1 MSDLTAEQLETGRRN
16 LLSQLRHDLK
26 RDLSEY
32 PVDAATMLDLVTVLE
47 GLAPLDRKAVDAAL
61 RTVMTWVDYDL
72 HKSLERDEETGQ
84 DTYGE
89 HVDRFIATYERET
102 GS

>member
-1 MSDLTAEQLETGRRN
+1 MNAEELEVGRRN
-16 LLSQLRHDLK
+16 LLAQLK
-26 RDLSEY
+26 RELRDGKAEVY
-32 PVDAATMLDLVTVLE
+32 PLDAGTVRDLVEVLE
-47 GLAPLDRKAVDAAL
+47 GLPPLDRKAVDAAL

-84 DTYGE
+84 DTYGG
-89 HVDRFIATYERET
+89 HVDRFMAAYERET